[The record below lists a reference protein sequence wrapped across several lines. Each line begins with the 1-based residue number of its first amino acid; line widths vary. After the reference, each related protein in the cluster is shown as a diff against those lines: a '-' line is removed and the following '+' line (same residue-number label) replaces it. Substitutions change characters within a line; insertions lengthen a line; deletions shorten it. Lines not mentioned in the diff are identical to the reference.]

1 MSAKMAKISGIII
14 GRTPTPFKRVVMP
27 YVQESYLAFLAL
39 AAVNALHNI
48 DLTDVD
54 GFHSLNR

>member
-1 MSAKMAKISGIII
+1 MAKISGIII

-27 YVQESYLAFLAL
+27 YVQEAYLAFLAL

-48 DLTDVD
+48 DLGDVD

>member
-1 MSAKMAKISGIII
+1 
-14 GRTPTPFKRVVMP
+14 MP
-27 YVQESYLAFLAL
+27 YVQEPYLAFLAL

-54 GFHSLNR
+54 GFHSLNRCCKASARGLRPQGFSDGEGRVK